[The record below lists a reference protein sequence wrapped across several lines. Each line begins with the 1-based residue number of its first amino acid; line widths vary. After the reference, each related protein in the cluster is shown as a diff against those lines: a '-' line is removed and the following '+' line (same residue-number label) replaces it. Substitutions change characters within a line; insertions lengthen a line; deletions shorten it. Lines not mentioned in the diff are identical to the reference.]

1 MSQPVTILLVE
12 DERDLRE
19 IVAAALSKEG
29 HEVLE
34 SRNGEEALNLLK
46 KKKVDLLVSDVVL
59 GNRDGLE
66 LLQDARRLQPLLP
79 VVLMSG
85 YGTIR
90 TAVEAMKL
98 GACDFLP
105 KPFELDELRRTV
117 QEALENHRQ
126 ESAAPPPLKAATL
139 RLSTLVG
146 GGAWKAEITRIIER
160 VAPSRATVLLS
171 GESGTGKE
179 LVARAIHANS
189 ARHKQPFIPVACGAL
204 PRDLLESELF
214 GHEKGAFTGAAG
226 MKPGRFELADG
237 GTIFLDEIGDFPVDL
252 QVKLLRALQE
262 REFERIGGIR
272 SIKVDVRVLAATHR
286 NLEEAVREGKFRE
299 DLFYRLRVIEIH
311 LPPLREKKEDIP
323 LLAEHFLTKFSR
335 ENGKQ
340 LKTIDRKAVAGLLAY
355 NWPGNARELENA
367 IEHAVVLASPE
378 AEVLSLD
385 LLPASVVSGAKPAP
399 ARKKTKATSRKT
411 APSKSK

>member
-1 MSQPVTILLVE
+1 MSQPVTILVVE

-19 IVAAALSKEG
+19 IVSAALAKEG

-34 SRNGEEALNLLK
+34 SRNGEEALSLLK

-66 LLQDARRLQPLLP
+66 LLQDARRLQPYLP

-105 KPFELDELRRTV
+105 KPFELEELRRTV
-117 QEALENHRQ
+117 QEALEARRL
-126 ESAAPPPLKAATL
+126 ESTAASPRRKPAAL
-139 RLSTLVG
+139 RVEGLVG
-146 GGAWKAEITRIIER
+146 QGAWKKEITQIISR

-179 LVARAIHANS
+179 LVARAIHINS
-189 ARHKQPFIPVACGAL
+189 ARSKQPFIAVACGAL

-214 GHEKGAFTGAAG
+214 GHEKGAFTGAVG

-237 GTIFLDEIGDFPVDL
+237 GTIFLDEIGDFPFDL
-252 QVKLLRALQE
+252 QVKLLRVLQE
-262 REFERIGGIR
+262 REFERIGGTR
-272 SIKVDVRVLAATHR
+272 SLKVDVRVLAATHR
-286 NLEEAVREGKFRE
+286 DLGEEVRAGKFRE
-299 DLFYRLRVIEIH
+299 DLYYRLRVIEIH
-311 LPPLREKKEDIP
+311 LPPLRDKKEDIP
-323 LLAEHFLTKFSR
+323 LLAEHFLAKFCR
-335 ENGKQ
+335 ENGKHLQ
-340 LKTIDRKAVAGLLAY
+340 GISPEALESLTAY
-355 NWPGNARELENA
+355 SWPGNARELENA
-367 IEHAVVLASPE
+367 IEHAVVLAPPE
-378 AEVLSLD
+378 SEALIPE
-385 LLPASVVSGAKPAP
+385 LLPASVKSVKKAPAKP
-399 ARKKTKATSRKT
+399 RSIKNRTSSSKKV
-411 APSKSK
+411 

>member
-1 MSQPVTILLVE
+1 MSQPVTILVVE

-19 IVAAALSKEG
+19 IVSAALTKEG

-34 SRNGEEALNLLK
+34 SRNGEEALSLLK

-66 LLQDARRLQPLLP
+66 LLQDARRLQPYLP

-105 KPFELDELRRTV
+105 KPFELEELRRTV
-117 QEALENHRQ
+117 QEALEARRL
-126 ESAAPPPLKAATL
+126 ESTGVSPRRKPAAL
-139 RLSTLVG
+139 RVDGLVG
-146 GGAWKAEITRIIER
+146 KGAWKEEITQIISR

-179 LVARAIHANS
+179 LVARAIHINS
-189 ARHKQPFIPVACGAL
+189 ARSKQPFIAVACGAL

-214 GHEKGAFTGAAG
+214 GHEKGAFTGAVG

-237 GTIFLDEIGDFPVDL
+237 GTIFLDEIGDFPFDL
-252 QVKLLRALQE
+252 QVKLLRVLQE
-262 REFERIGGIR
+262 REFERIGGTR
-272 SIKVDVRVLAATHR
+272 SLKVDVRVLAATHR
-286 NLEEAVREGKFRE
+286 NLGEEVREGKFRE
-299 DLFYRLRVIEIH
+299 DLYYRLRVIEIH
-311 LPPLREKKEDIP
+311 LPPLRDKKEDIP
-323 LLAEHFLTKFSR
+323 LLAEHFLAKFCR
-335 ENGKQ
+335 ENGKHLQ
-340 LKTIDRKAVAGLLAY
+340 GISPEALESLTAY
-355 NWPGNARELENA
+355 SWPGNARELENA
-367 IEHAVVLASPE
+367 IEHAVVLAPPE
-378 AEVLSLD
+378 SEALIPE
-385 LLPASVVSGAKPAP
+385 LLPASVKSVKKAPAKPRTIKRRTP
-399 ARKKTKATSRKT
+399 SSNKKS
-411 APSKSK
+411 

>member
-1 MSQPVTILLVE
+1 MSHPVTILVVE

-34 SRNGEEALNLLK
+34 SRSGEEALNLLK
-46 KKKVDLLVSDVVL
+46 KQKVDLLVSDVVL
-59 GNRDGLE
+59 GSRDGLE
-66 LLQDARRLQPLLP
+66 LLQDARRLQPQLP

-105 KPFELDELRRTV
+105 KPFELEELRHTV
-117 QEALENHRQ
+117 QEALENRLL
-126 ESAAPPPLKAATL
+126 ETGTTSPRRKTAAL
-139 RLSTLVG
+139 RVDGLVG
-146 GGAWKAEITRIIER
+146 QGAWKEEITQIISR
-160 VAPSRATVLLS
+160 VAPSRATVLLA

-189 ARHKQPFIPVACGAL
+189 ARRKQPFIAVACGAL

-214 GHEKGAFTGAAG
+214 GHEKGAFTGAVA

-237 GTIFLDEIGDFPVDL
+237 GTIFLDEIGDFPFDL
-252 QVKLLRALQE
+252 QVKLLRVLQE

-272 SIKVDVRVLAATHR
+272 SLKVDVRVLAATHR
-286 NLEEAVREGKFRE
+286 NLGKEVQVGKFRE
-299 DLFYRLRVIEIH
+299 DLYYRLRVIEIQ
-311 LPPLREKKEDIP
+311 LPPLRDKKEDIP
-323 LLAEHFLTKFSR
+323 LLAEHFLAKFSR
-335 ENGKQ
+335 DNGKHLQ
-340 LKTIDRKAVAGLLAY
+340 TITPEASALLAAY
-355 NWPGNARELENA
+355 YWPGNVRELENA
-367 IEHAVVLASPE
+367 VEHAVVLAPPDAEALTPE
-378 AEVLSLD
+378 
-385 LLPASVVSGAKPAP
+385 LLPASIKAA
-399 ARKKTKATSRKT
+399 KKTTVKPKSRPAKSKAVRSRK
-411 APSKSK
+411 A